1 MGLHTTSHLRS
12 KKINK
17 RVFEHPNEY
26 LIVVYCNSL
35 FFICCYTTLGLP
47 FDNQRT
53 NWLLCLWT
61 NQQNSCWTDP
71 AGQVHGEKSNDWE
84 GGGGSPEFIGITLS
98 ARLDLKGGPWIPNE
112 GARPPLHPIT
122 QFPPTPPLNQ
132 NDQLGHLINFAHLF
146 LLSFVWRWGRTR
158 MCTNCNSC
166 STNLNKHKSSLTQA
180 DTEWRTLWRA
190 PVSCM

>member
-1 MGLHTTSHLRS
+1 M
-12 KKINK
+12 
-17 RVFEHPNEY
+17 
-26 LIVVYCNSL
+26 
-35 FFICCYTTLGLP
+35 
-47 FDNQRT
+47 
-53 NWLLCLWT
+53 
-61 NQQNSCWTDP
+61 
-71 AGQVHGEKSNDWE
+71 AKSNDWE

-122 QFPPTPPLNQ
+122 QFPPTSLPQSEWSTWAPYKLC
-132 NDQLGHLINFAHLF
+132 
-146 LLSFVWRWGRTR
+146 SFVPTLICLKVEETR

-190 PVSCM
+190 PVSCMLNWLRWTEKVEIAFDNFQLSNSAQKWKKLENQVG